1 MGYLHIENAYKQQ
14 NFLLFKELYASEKVH
29 GTSAHVSWKD
39 GEVHFFS
46 GGEKHERFVKLFDA
60 DALRTGFEALGHP
73 EVVIFGEA
81 YGGTQQGQSW
91 RYGKTLCF
99 IAFEVKVGDCWLDT
113 ENACQVVERMG
124 LEFVPY
130 KRIPCTLE
138 AIDAERDAPS
148 EIAKRRGIEGDQP
161 REGVVL
167 RPLKEFM
174 INDGSRVICK
184 HKRAEERETV
194 RTREVGDPAKLAVLD
209 AAEDIANEWVTPTRL
224 QHVLDK
230 LEQGIGLDRTKDV
243 IAAMVE
249 DVTRE
254 GKGEIVDSK
263 DARKAI
269 GKKAAELFR
278 KHVQGSLYV
287 KKDA

>member
-1 MGYLHIENAYKQQ
+1 MGYMHIANAYKEQD
-14 NFLLFKELYASEKVH
+14 FLLFKELFASEKVH

-39 GEVHFFS
+39 NEVHFFS
-46 GGEKHERFVKLFDA
+46 GGEKHDNFVKLFDA
-60 DALRTGFEALGHP
+60 GALKSGFEAMGHP

-81 YGGTQQGQSW
+81 YGGKQQGQSW
-91 RYGKTLCF
+91 RYGTKLCF
-99 IAFEVKVGDCWLDT
+99 IAFEVKVGDCWLDQD
-113 ENACQVVERMG
+113 NAAQVAVRMC

-130 KRIPCTLE
+130 KRIPATLE

-148 EIAKRRGIEGDQP
+148 EVAKRRGIVEDKP

-167 RPLKEFM
+167 RPLKEFKL
-174 INDGSRVICK
+174 NDGSRVICK
-184 HKRAEERETV
+184 HKRAEERETTKP
-194 RTREVGDPAKLAVLD
+194 RDVGDPAKLAVLE
-209 AAEDIANEWVTPTRL
+209 AADDIANEWVTPTRL

-230 LEQGIGLDRTKDV
+230 LDSGIGLKRMKDV
-243 IAAMVE
+243 IEAMVE

-269 GKKAAELFR
+269 GKRTADLFR
-278 KHVQGSLYV
+278 KHVQGSLYEP
-287 KKDA
+287 K